1 MAKRLCDACGVR
13 KARYRRAE
21 ARGPRRAPEGRASVR
36 HPRGRGRG
44 RAVAPRRGMP
54 PRPNRRYDAGG
65 QNPEP
70 EGIKKTVPEEQVRHV
85 ANLARLGLPDEEVEK
100 MSEQLGAI
108 LDSIEE
114 IRELDLEDVPP
125 TASLLDPTN
134 VLRPDEPQGELSQ
147 QEALA
152 PAPETVDGFFAVPKV
167 D

>member
-13 KARYRRAE
+13 PATVALRRAVPGEPPRVEHLCDIHAAE
-21 ARGPRRAPEGRASVR
+21 AGGGRS
-36 HPRGRGRG
+36 PLGGR
-44 RAVAPRRGMP
+44 ML

-65 QNPEP
+65 PNPEP

-85 ANLARLGLPDEEVEK
+85 ANLARLGLTDEEVEK